1 MSNETTEKPA
11 KPTKE
16 APKAPSVERKGK
28 AEITRKTNG
37 LVIVNSS
44 RGQVMSQPGKSEVT
58 VSLDG
63 INGQPTPGQQ
73 PPQNSQDTQQPAPGA
88 QGGTDGE
95 PVRRQVQDRGGA
107 GSRLRTTEHASRRQG
122 WQGGPATIDDA
133 TADDAR
139 DALARA
145 G

>member
-1 MSNETTEKPA
+1 
-11 KPTKE
+11 
-16 APKAPSVERKGK
+16 
-28 AEITRKTNG
+28 
-37 LVIVNSS
+37 
-44 RGQVMSQPGKSEVT
+44 MSQPGKSEVT

-95 PVRRQVQDRGGA
+95 RLFGGKYKTVEELEA
-107 GSRLRTTEHASRRQG
+107 AYAQLSTPADDKGG
-122 WQGGPATIDDA
+122 KGGPATIDDA

-145 G
+145 GLNLDDFATEFNSNGSLSEESY